1 MSDEQK
7 KDDTPQP
14 SDAQNAGT
22 ARGTDEQAKVD
33 AINRGDLDAAL
44 DASDR
49 QQAAMHPSNASGTA
63 NASGTPNVGTASGS
77 QKLNP

>member
-7 KDDTPQP
+7 KDDAPQP
-14 SDAQNAGT
+14 SDAHNAGT
-22 ARGTDEQAKVD
+22 ATGQDQKDKVD
-33 AINRGDLDAAL
+33 ALNRGDLDAAL
-44 DASDR
+44 DASDK
-49 QQAAMHPSNASGTA
+49 QQAAMHPDNASGTA